1 VTSLAIGLS
10 LPGLEPPRWR
20 VLRATGSEFP
30 FDGNGATADPFF
42 KHLIDG
48 EAL

>member
-1 VTSLAIGLS
+1 MGVTSLAIGPS
-10 LPGLEPPRWR
+10 LPGLEPPRRR
-20 VLRATGSEFP
+20 VLAGEFP
-30 FDGNGATADPFF
+30 FDGNGATADLFF